1 MDIKMKS
8 DNAEKNSQNERWPRL
23 QTVED
28 DNVLEYEN
36 NKMRNEIENL
46 IADNNDLKEKINAQ
60 DTKIVVLKNEYKYL
74 LNLTENPG
82 KKSDFIEE
90 VKNLMLIESQSKNIE
105 EQKKIMKNKE
115 WIILKVTN

>member
-28 DNVLEYEN
+28 DNVLEYGN

>member
-1 MDIKMKS
+1 
-8 DNAEKNSQNERWPRL
+8 
-23 QTVED
+23 
-28 DNVLEYEN
+28 
-36 NKMRNEIENL
+36 MRNEIENL